1 MKEVKGSKSEE
12 KRGEREREKGIAGK
26 LARSEGKS

>member
-1 MKEVKGSKSEE
+1 VRKREE
-12 KRGEREREKGIAGK
+12 REREREREREKGIAGK

>member
-1 MKEVKGSKSEE
+1 VR
-12 KRGEREREKGIAGK
+12 KRGREEGDEKGGREKGIAGK